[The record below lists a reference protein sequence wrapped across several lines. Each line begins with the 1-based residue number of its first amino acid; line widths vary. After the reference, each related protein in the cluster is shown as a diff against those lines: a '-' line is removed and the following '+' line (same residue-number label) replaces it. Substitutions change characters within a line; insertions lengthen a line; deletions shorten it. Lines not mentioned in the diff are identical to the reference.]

1 MTLDTIIERFRKLNL
16 PMALNEF
23 TITNRAPAPT
33 LPYIC
38 YLIDETQRGS
48 DQKNMIRDISASFEL
63 YTDRQ
68 PDKAIESRIEREILF
83 DVEFRKNQVKI
94 DSENMV
100 QTSYDFDITE
110 KI

>member
-23 TITNRAPAPT
+23 TITSRTPAPT

-48 DQKNMIRDISASFEL
+48 DQKNMIREKGREYLDNCWRI
-63 YTDRQ
+63 TQTKPDRQ
-68 PDKAIESRIEREILF
+68 SLREKFGKER
-83 DVEFRKNQVKI
+83 K
-94 DSENMV
+94 S
-100 QTSYDFDITE
+100 
-110 KI
+110 